1 MDKGGSEG
9 SYDYIVVGG
18 GSSGCVTAGRLVR
31 EQGARVLLL
40 EAGGDDDD
48 PLIRMPA
55 GTFKMMLGGSPHIKS
70 YQSSP
75 QPHLAGR
82 IVPIP
87 QGNVIGGGS
96 SVNVMA
102 YMRGCEEDY
111 ARWDAAIGGGW
122 SWADML
128 PHFRRQEGNVRL
140 DDESHGSDG
149 PLKVSDPHYKVSAT
163 SYFLRTMQK
172 RGLPFRHDFNAGE
185 LVGVGYLQTTM
196 DGPRRCSAA
205 DAFLAPCRADPRLTI
220 ATNAVATRVR
230 VEDGRAVGVE
240 YRHKGRPCFAAAT
253 RQVILTAGALATPK
267 LLMLSGIGDADH
279 LRAHGIDP
287 IVDLPGVGQNL
298 QDHVVV
304 RLTTATNGAF
314 GYFGQDRGFRM
325 IVNGLR
331 YLLFKD
337 GPVSS
342 NGAEC
347 IGFASLDAPDGA
359 ADTQLYCLGIMWPS
373 AYSGPV
379 THGVTLMA
387 SLTQPRSRG
396 SVRLRSSDPF
406 DDPIVDLNWLS
417 EQADAD
423 LLVKGLRYLRQIAGS
438 EPLASIIAEER
449 APGPL
454 LQSDDD
460 LERYVRE
467 TAESAYHP
475 VGTCRAGKDG
485 DPMAVLTP
493 DLRVRGVDG
502 LRVFDASMMPNIV
515 SANTNAVVMAA
526 ADRGVDLMLGR
537 AGQFRRG
544 SPAPSP
550 GAGP

>member
-1 MDKGGSEG
+1 
-9 SYDYIVVGG
+9 
-18 GSSGCVTAGRLVR
+18 
-31 EQGARVLLL
+31 
-40 EAGGDDDD
+40 
-48 PLIRMPA
+48 
-55 GTFKMMLGGSPHIKS
+55 
-70 YQSSP
+70 
-75 QPHLAGR
+75 
-82 IVPIP
+82 
-87 QGNVIGGGS
+87 
-96 SVNVMA
+96 
-102 YMRGCEEDY
+102 
-111 ARWDAAIGGGW
+111 
-122 SWADML
+122 
-128 PHFRRQEGNVRL
+128 
-140 DDESHGSDG
+140 
-149 PLKVSDPHYKVSAT
+149 
-163 SYFLRTMQK
+163 
-172 RGLPFRHDFNAGE
+172 
-185 LVGVGYLQTTM
+185 
-196 DGPRRCSAA
+196 
-205 DAFLAPCRADPRLTI
+205 
-220 ATNAVATRVR
+220 
-230 VEDGRAVGVE
+230 
-240 YRHKGRPCFAAAT
+240 
-253 RQVILTAGALATPK
+253 
-267 LLMLSGIGDADH
+267 
-279 LRAHGIDP
+279 
-287 IVDLPGVGQNL
+287 
-298 QDHVVV
+298 
-304 RLTTATNGAF
+304 
-314 GYFGQDRGFRM
+314 
-325 IVNGLR
+325 
-331 YLLFKD
+331 
-337 GPVSS
+337 
-342 NGAEC
+342 
-347 IGFASLDAPDGA
+347 
-359 ADTQLYCLGIMWPS
+359 
-373 AYSGPV
+373 V

-526 ADRGVDLMLGR
+526 ADRGVDLMMGR